1 MNKAFLR
8 KQKKIIFRIISYSV
22 GLYRSCNSVL
32 YKECYHQP
40 WSQKYKFFKNLR
52 NNNFFSKE
60 FTFPPSIRRSNFLN
74 STKSKVVPTY
84 THKIL
89 IVQKFLLHTLQFTGK
104 YFLIKTTFYLNKKD
118 SKAHLYRLHGC
129 WISLFYEVCISHK
142 GWNNH
147 ILYNEISN
155 YFSNMGNPIYDS
167 VFHKK

>member
-1 MNKAFLR
+1 MATLWYQLSCHISKDIYLIVIIGWMNKAFLR

-22 GLYRSCNSVL
+22 VGLYRSCNSVL

-40 WSQKYKFFKNLR
+40 WIQKYKFFKNLR

-60 FTFPPSIRRSNFLN
+60 FTFPPSLRRSNFLN

-104 YFLIKTTFYLNKKD
+104 YFLIKITFYQSKIESASLPAAWLLNMII
-118 SKAHLYRLHGC
+118 L
-129 WISLFYEVCISHK
+129 
-142 GWNNH
+142 WNM
-147 ILYNEISN
+147 
-155 YFSNMGNPIYDS
+155 YFS
-167 VFHKK
+167 